1 MYTLFLDTHSEDVI
15 IILYKDRKIIE
26 ERIENSKFQHSQIT
40 LPLLKEVLENHKL
53 KPEDL
58 NELVVVIGPGSF
70 TGVRISVTI
79 AKTMAYTL
87 NIPIK
92 ILDSLQVKSYSVP
105 NPKEDYY
112 ISIEDKNGAYV
123 GQFNNNHISISDYK
137 YLNKNEYKESKENN
151 NYIET
156 EPNYE
161 SLIDYIKELKPINPH
176 KVNPL
181 YIKHIGVE
189 K

>member
-1 MYTLFLDTHSEDVI
+1 MYTLFLDTHDKEVVI
-15 IILYKDRKIIE
+15 VLYKNNKIIE
-26 ERIENSKFQHSQIT
+26 KIIENSNYQHSQIT
-40 LPLLKEVLENHKL
+40 IPLIKEVLDKHGL
-53 KPEDL
+53 KPDNI

-92 ILDSLQVKSYSVP
+92 VIDSLQLKASSVINP
-105 NPKEDYY
+105 NNDYY
-112 ISIEDKNGAYV
+112 VSIEDKNGAYI
-123 GQFNNNHISISDYK
+123 GLFNKEHTSIKEYR
-137 YLNKNEYKESKENN
+137 YLNKNEYKDSKEKN
-151 NYIET
+151 NYIDI
-156 EPNYE
+156 EPDYDNLINYIN
-161 SLIDYIKELKPINPH
+161 SIKPINPH